1 MIVNG
6 KKSGWQRVLSG
17 VPHGS
22 VLGPV
27 LFLIFINDLDKMA
40 TESQIIRKFADDTKI
55 GQVIEGPE
63 GAKELQETLDR
74 LCQWAVDWGMAF
86 NVAKCHVMHV
96 GKNNPRYQYHM
107 LGEAL
112 ETTEEERD
120 IGVTVTV
127 NLKQSRQCQK
137 AAQTAHTVLAQ
148 ILRAFH
154 YRDRHVYISLYE
166 QTETVREAT
175 S

>member
-1 MIVNG
+1 
-6 KKSGWQRVLSG
+6 
-17 VPHGS
+17 
-22 VLGPV
+22 
-27 LFLIFINDLDKMA
+27 
-40 TESQIIRKFADDTKI
+40 
-55 GQVIEGPE
+55 
-63 GAKELQETLDR
+63 
-74 LCQWAVDWGMAF
+74 MAF

-154 YRDRHVYISLYE
+154 YRDRHVYISLYK
-166 QTETVREAT
+166 QYVRPHLEFAVAAWAPWT
-175 S
+175 KTDIECLEKVQMKAVKSVSGLRGRTYEERIQELGLPSLQGGGHGPDLQDHGQWRK

>member
-1 MIVNG
+1 
-6 KKSGWQRVLSG
+6 
-17 VPHGS
+17 
-22 VLGPV
+22 
-27 LFLIFINDLDKMA
+27 
-40 TESQIIRKFADDTKI
+40 
-55 GQVIEGPE
+55 
-63 GAKELQETLDR
+63 
-74 LCQWAVDWGMAF
+74 
-86 NVAKCHVMHV
+86 MHV
-96 GKNNPRYQYHM
+96 GKNNPRCQYHM